1 MQRFAAGGRASTAGP
16 QIPPLIRRRSWKID
30 VQVLTSARRLVV
42 KVGSALLID
51 AESGAVDRAWLAA
64 LAADLA
70 RLKAA
75 GASAL
80 IVSSGAVALGRR
92 RLGLSSRRKLSLAE
106 KQASAA
112 AGQSQLMRAWEE
124 AFEPHALSVAQ
135 VLLTRGD
142 TEERRRW
149 LNARSTVETL
159 LRLGVV
165 PVVNENDTVAT
176 EEIRYGDN
184 DRLAARVAQMIG
196 ADALVLLSDV
206 DGLYT
211 ADPRRDPTAEHLS
224 LVPIIT
230 AEIEAMA
237 GGSNAAA
244 GVGVGGMASKLAAAR
259 IAQSAG
265 CATLIAHGR
274 TGRDRTR
281 LDIGPLGAL
290 EAGAR
295 CTLVEPL
302 ATPMAA
308 YKQWIA
314 GSLAPGGVLT
324 IDGGA
329 ARALRAGKSLLPSGV
344 DHVDGGFDKGDT
356 VRIVGPDGLEIAR
369 GVVAYSAREALAIRG
384 LHTGEIAAAVGYEG
398 PSVLVHRD
406 DLVLTGGPDAIAS
419 AKM

>member
-1 MQRFAAGGRASTAGP
+1 LRINGP
-16 QIPPLIRRRSWKID
+16 HELSHSNRKIVGVD

-75 GASAL
+75 GARAL

-92 RLGLSSRRKLSLAE
+92 RLGLSSQRKLSLAE

-149 LNARSTVETL
+149 LNARSTVDTL
-159 LRLGVV
+159 LRLNVV

-211 ADPRRDPTAEHLS
+211 SDPRRDPTARHLAV
-224 LVPIIT
+224 VPIIT

-237 GGSNAAA
+237 GGSNAEA

-265 CATLIAHGR
+265 CATLIANGR
-274 TGRDRTR
+274 ERGAPARADA
-281 LDIGPLGAL
+281 GPLSAL

-314 GSLAPGGVLT
+314 GSLAPGGVLA
-324 IDGGA
+324 IDAGA

-344 DHVDGGFDKGDT
+344 DLVEGGFDKGDT
-356 VRIVGPDGLEIAR
+356 VRIVGPDGLELAL
-369 GVVAYSAREALAIRG
+369 GVVAYSAREASAMRG
-384 LHTGEIAAAVGYEG
+384 LHTSDIAAAVGYDG

-406 DLVLTGGPDAIAS
+406 DLVLTGAVDAGA
-419 AKM
+419 AANL

>member
-1 MQRFAAGGRASTAGP
+1 M
-16 QIPPLIRRRSWKID
+16 K
-30 VQVLTSARRLVV
+30 VLTSARRLVV
-42 KVGSALLID
+42 KVGSALLVD
-51 AESGAVDRAWLAA
+51 AETGAVDRVWLAA

-75 GASAL
+75 GTGAL

-92 RLGLSSRRKLSLAE
+92 RLGLSARRKLSLAE

-135 VLLTRGD
+135 ILLTRGD

-159 LRLGVV
+159 MQLKVV

-211 ADPRRDPTAEHLS
+211 ADPRRDPTAQHLGRVS
-224 LVPIIT
+224 VIT
-230 AEIEAMA
+230 PEIEAMA
-237 GGSNAAA
+237 GGSNADA

-259 IAQSAG
+259 IAQGAG

-274 TGRDRTR
+274 GRAGPG
-281 LDIGPLGAL
+281 IGPLSAL

-295 CTLVEPL
+295 CTVVEPL

-314 GSLAPGGVLT
+314 GSLAPRGALA
-324 IDGGA
+324 IDAGA
-329 ARALRAGKSLLPSGV
+329 AKALRAGKSLLPSGV
-344 DHVDGGFDKGDT
+344 DRVEGGFDKGDT
-356 VRIVGPDGLEIAR
+356 VRIVGPDGVEIAL
-369 GVVAYSAREALAIRG
+369 GVVAYSAREASAIQGR
-384 LHTGEIAAAVGYEG
+384 HTADIAAAVGYDG

-406 DLVLTGGPDAIAS
+406 DLVLTGAPDVVAP

>member
-1 MQRFAAGGRASTAGP
+1 
-16 QIPPLIRRRSWKID
+16 
-30 VQVLTSARRLVV
+30 
-42 KVGSALLID
+42 
-51 AESGAVDRAWLAA
+51 
-64 LAADLA
+64 
-70 RLKAA
+70 
-75 GASAL
+75 
-80 IVSSGAVALGRR
+80 
-92 RLGLSSRRKLSLAE
+92 
-106 KQASAA
+106 
-112 AGQSQLMRAWEE
+112 
-124 AFEPHALSVAQ
+124 LSVAQ

-149 LNARSTVETL
+149 LNARSTVDTL

-211 ADPRRDPTAEHLS
+211 ADPRRDPTAQHFS
-224 LVPIIT
+224 RVSVIT

-265 CATLIAHGR
+265 CATLIAQGR
-274 TGRDRTR
+274 ART
-281 LDIGPLGAL
+281 DIGPLSAL
-290 EAGAR
+290 EAGER

-314 GSLAPGGVLT
+314 GSLAPGGVLI
-324 IDGGA
+324 IDAGA
-329 ARALRAGKSLLPSGV
+329 AKALRAGKSLLPSGV
-344 DHVDGGFDKGDT
+344 DRVEGGFDKGDT

-369 GVVAYSAREALAIRG
+369 GVVAYSAREAAAIRG
-384 LHTGEIAAAVGYEG
+384 LHTGDIAAAVGYGG

-406 DLVLTGGPDAIAS
+406 DLVLTEAPDAVPS
-419 AKM
+419 ANM